1 MQSAVETLSPTRVR
15 LTVDVPFE
23 DLKKELDSA
32 YKKIGAQVR
41 VQGFRPGKVP
51 PRILDQRVGRGVVLE
66 EAVQDNRAL
75 NVRLAELTDVVTE
88 LLLPVA
94 ARDEQ
99 KLEELLEKYRGD
111 FS

>member
-1 MQSAVETLSPTRVR
+1 MFGRRSTQGPGGGDLAHRV
-15 LTVDVPFE
+15 
-23 DLKKELDSA
+23 A
-32 YKKIGAQVR
+32 A
-41 VQGFRPGKVP
+41 
-51 PRILDQRVGRGVVLE
+51 LE
-66 EAVQDNRAL
+66 EAVQENRAL

-99 KLEELLEKYRGD
+99 KLEALLEKYRGD

>member
-1 MQSAVETLSPTRVR
+1 MFGLRNR
-15 LTVDVPFE
+15 LE
-23 DLKKELDSA
+23 NRMGNRAGLGGGDLEK
-32 YKKIGAQVR
+32 
-41 VQGFRPGKVP
+41 
-51 PRILDQRVGRGVVLE
+51 RIAALE

-94 ARDEQ
+94 ARDEE
-99 KLEELLEKYRGD
+99 KLEELLAKYRGD

>member
-1 MQSAVETLSPTRVR
+1 MPREINMFGRRITQGVGGSDLAARV
-15 LTVDVPFE
+15 
-23 DLKKELDSA
+23 A
-32 YKKIGAQVR
+32 A
-41 VQGFRPGKVP
+41 
-51 PRILDQRVGRGVVLE
+51 LE

-99 KLEELLEKYRGD
+99 KLEALLEKYRGD

>member
-1 MQSAVETLSPTRVR
+1 MFGRRHAQGPASGDLTDRV
-15 LTVDVPFE
+15 
-23 DLKKELDSA
+23 A
-32 YKKIGAQVR
+32 A
-41 VQGFRPGKVP
+41 
-51 PRILDQRVGRGVVLE
+51 LE

-99 KLEELLEKYRGD
+99 KLEALLEKYRGD

>member
-1 MQSAVETLSPTRVR
+1 MFGRRSTQAPGGGDLAARV
-15 LTVDVPFE
+15 
-23 DLKKELDSA
+23 A
-32 YKKIGAQVR
+32 A
-41 VQGFRPGKVP
+41 
-51 PRILDQRVGRGVVLE
+51 LE
-66 EAVQDNRAL
+66 EAVQENRAL

-99 KLEELLEKYRGD
+99 KLEALLEKYRGD

>member
-1 MQSAVETLSPTRVR
+1 MFGRRSTQGPAAGGDLAARV
-15 LTVDVPFE
+15 
-23 DLKKELDSA
+23 A
-32 YKKIGAQVR
+32 A
-41 VQGFRPGKVP
+41 
-51 PRILDQRVGRGVVLE
+51 LE

-99 KLEELLEKYRGD
+99 KLEALLEKYRGD
-111 FS
+111 FA